1 MQTNKETG
9 ITLVK
14 SLVVKE
20 TIQAGDIICNSI
32 KVKTGETK
40 TDETKNNEK
49 IQDYCIFFGEVL
61 SEHVHRLYA
70 SKNNFIM
77 VFPHAIRISNIAVV
91 GMNFGEFIG
100 DLIIRIGTQTFC
112 VTAWPQVPELEDVR
126 CQLLQTD
133 ITYPSC
139 QPITIEAT
147 IPTITDSAFLTV
159 IIYYN

>member
-1 MQTNKETG
+1 MQTNKDTG

-32 KVKTGETK
+32 KTKIGETK
-40 TDETKNNEK
+40 P
-49 IQDYCIFFGEVL
+49 DYCIYFGEVL

-77 VFPHAIRISNIAVV
+77 VFPHTIRISNIAVV
-91 GMNFGEFIG
+91 GMNFGEFTG
-100 DLIIRIGTQTFC
+100 DLIIRIGLQTFR
-112 VTAWPQVPELEDVR
+112 VGPTWSQVQELEDVR

-133 ITYPSC
+133 ITFPAA

-147 IPTITDSAFLTV
+147 IPTITDSAFLTI

>member
-40 TDETKNNEK
+40 TETK
-49 IQDYCIFFGEVL
+49 QDYCIFFGEVL

-91 GMNFGEFIG
+91 GMNFGEFVG